1 MSWWDE
7 QDRQRQA
14 AIAALLDSPRGQ
26 EYLRH
31 ANGDRGFAAWLLVAD
46 ATCAWRLGVSIF
58 DIVDWTWR
66 DAYDAGQQPGAAV
79 RDAVQADDTFQTLLG
94 GE

>member
-7 QDRQRQA
+7 QDHRRQA

-26 EYLRH
+26 DHLRH

-46 ATCAWRLGVSIF
+46 ATCARRLGVLFLAGSVGTRWRTVSAPQ
-58 DIVDWTWR
+58 VD
-66 DAYDAGQQPGAAV
+66 Q
-79 RDAVQADDTFQTLLG
+79 
-94 GE
+94 

>member
-7 QDRQRQA
+7 QDRRRQA

-26 EYLRH
+26 EYPRH

-46 ATCAWRLGVSIF
+46 ATCARRLGVPIF
-58 DIVDWTWR
+58 DIADWTWR
-66 DAYDAGQQPGAAV
+66 RLRRRAATGRRGA
-79 RDAVQADDTFQTLLG
+79 
-94 GE
+94 